1 MKQLQSAVICC
12 IGIKVY
18 DFSSDLKESD
28 DVSSKH
34 PEMIKRNEQIMM
46 ASHRTTE
53 IDRFK
58 IFKNE

>member
-1 MKQLQSAVICC
+1 MKQLQSAVIWCT
-12 IGIKVY
+12 GIKLY
-18 DFSSDLKESD
+18 DLSSDLKESD

-34 PEMIKRNEQIMM
+34 PEIIKRNEQIMM
-46 ASHRTTE
+46 ASHQTTE